1 MFANCEFAILA
12 LASISVVV
20 IPEALISIKS
30 PLKVVCIPVPPENFK
45 VSPCTI
51 VLVDDVSS
59 AKVNNVPV
67 IEFDPVSIVLFVK
80 VCVPSLVATSPVG
93 VLITGLVNVLFV
105 RVSVPAIE
113 TKSASETAVLNSAN
127 VPEII
132 LVPKAMFLFVSVS
145 VDVSVRTVP
154 SIAI

>member
-1 MFANCEFAILA
+1 M
-12 LASISVVV
+12 
-20 IPEALISIKS
+20 LI
-30 PLKVVCIPVPPENFK
+30 
-45 VSPCTI
+45 TG
-51 VLVDDVSS
+51 LV
-59 AKVNNVPV
+59 N
-67 IEFDPVSIVLFVK
+67 VLFVK

-113 TKSASETAVLNSAN
+113 TKSASETAVLKSAN
-127 VPEII
+127 VPVIV
-132 LVPKAMFLFVSVS
+132 LVPKAIDLLVSVS

>member
-12 LASISVVV
+12 FASISVVV

-30 PLKVVCIPVPPENFK
+30 PLKVVCIPLPPENFK

-67 IEFDPVSIVLFVK
+67 IEFDPVSIVLLERVW
-80 VCVPSLVATSPVG
+80 VPVIVATSPVG

-113 TKSASETAVLNSAN
+113 TKLASETAVLKSDN
-127 VPEII
+127 V
-132 LVPKAMFLFVSVS
+132 LKLY
-145 VDVSVRTVP
+145 
-154 SIAI
+154 

>member
-1 MFANCEFAILA
+1 MFANCVFTIPA

-67 IEFDPVSIVLFVK
+67 IEFDPVSIVL
-80 VCVPSLVATSPVG
+80 LE
-93 VLITGLVNVLFV
+93 
-105 RVSVPAIE
+105 RV
-113 TKSASETAVLNSAN
+113 
-127 VPEII
+127 
-132 LVPKAMFLFVSVS
+132 
-145 VDVSVRTVP
+145 
-154 SIAI
+154 

>member
-1 MFANCEFAILA
+1 M
-12 LASISVVV
+12 
-20 IPEALISIKS
+20 LI
-30 PLKVVCIPVPPENFK
+30 
-45 VSPCTI
+45 TG
-51 VLVDDVSS
+51 LV
-59 AKVNNVPV
+59 N
-67 IEFDPVSIVLFVK
+67 VLFVRI
-80 VCVPSLVATSPVG
+80 CVPSLVATSPVG

-113 TKSASETAVLNSAN
+113 TKLASETAVLKSDN